1 MQLLRIKFKITN
13 RIKGREVKIGL
24 KEEYTNSVFIWKFQK
39 RINKFK
45 DDLLIL
51 KLANEK
57 KPEMNN
63 LNLKSKVDMEV
74 IQ

>member
-45 DDLLIL
+45 DDLLNL
-51 KLANEK
+51 KLANGN
-57 KPEMNN
+57 KPEEYN
-63 LNLKSKVDMEV
+63 LILKSKVNKEG
-74 IQ
+74 IK

>member
-57 KPEMNN
+57 KPEEYN

-74 IQ
+74 IK